1 MGWAMNINKTV
12 EGARTTLA
20 LDGWLD
26 TQSAPDLAVAIE
38 GLDEGVEEL
47 VLDFS
52 ELEYIS
58 SAGIRQ
64 VVAAYKK
71 MGSNLIVCN
80 VKPEVLEV
88 FKLTGIDT
96 RLNIA

>member
-1 MGWAMNINKTV
+1 MNIV
-12 EGARTTLA
+12 TTTNGTSTIIA
-20 LDGWLD
+20 VDGWLD
-26 TQSAPDLAVAIE
+26 TSTAPQLATAIA
-38 GLDEGVEEL
+38 GLGSDCTEL
-47 VLDFS
+47 VLDFAA
-52 ELEYIS
+52 LEYIS

-71 MGSNLIVCN
+71 MGSNLIVRN

>member
-1 MGWAMNINKTV
+1 MNINKTV

-26 TQSAPDLAVAIE
+26 TQSAPELATAIE
-38 GLDEGVEEL
+38 GLDGGVEEL